1 MLYKFWTLQGEDLLR
16 PLSIQLVC
24 FSLQTFLG
32 WGFFF
37 FSFFLK
43 ICVSCYFIAWSTK
56 SDSLA
61 ISSQNKGIFFF
72 SFLSPQITLQIWQSE
87 NQTHYF
93 YKPLKSTSS
102 FTTSD
107 VTANIIENIKTFSL
121 LSTNEV
127 IWVQYTP
134 KWGFLGSSAGKESA
148 CNAGNPSLI
157 PGSGR
162 SPREGIGYPLQYSWA
177 SVAAQM
183 VKNLPIM

>member
-1 MLYKFWTLQGEDLLR
+1 MSFLRRLFYLRNQISAATLTLADDVVQVLNLAGRRSFKAPFNTTGVLLTSNLFR
-16 PLSIQLVC
+16 MR
-24 FSLQTFLG
+24 
-32 WGFFF
+32 
-37 FSFFLK
+37 
-43 ICVSCYFIAWSTK
+43 
-56 SDSLA
+56 
-61 ISSQNKGIFFF
+61 
-72 SFLSPQITLQIWQSE
+72 LSPQITLQIWQSE

-107 VTANIIENIKTFSL
+107 VTANIIENIKTFTL

-127 IWVQYTP
+127 IWVQHTP